1 MKQPV
6 ERRLTAVLATDVAG
20 YSRLMGADEEG
31 THELLKA
38 HFRQLVNPNIKVHRG
53 RIVKNTGDGMLVEFP
68 SVVDA
73 VRCAAEIQRAMIDR
87 NADIPED
94 KHISFRI
101 GVNLGDVIVED
112 HDIFGDGVNIAARLE
127 ALAEPGGICIS
138 RTVRE
143 QIRDKLSYPFE
154 DMGQHSI
161 KNIARPVHVYGMS
174 AAAVASLPL
183 AGGVEAETGH
193 RSVPARRVQIGWTV
207 RLLLLVV
214 VAVLPIL
221 VIQGWHEHDLRNERE
236 EVVRQQVVHGVK
248 QLAAEVG
255 ELREGARL
263 MLLAIAQLE
272 AVKLRQPEACRTL
285 LTKLKSHYP
294 NYSQLAAADT
304 DGRIFC
310 ASGRTTASVADQP
323 FFTRAI
329 AHDGLAVGNYWVDPT
344 TGQKMIHFA
353 EQFDDGNG
361 HLAGVV
367 FAGLDLAWLSDH
379 LNERALPPTW
389 SKLIA
394 DRQGNIIARLPHP
407 EEFVGRNMRK
417 SHERIM
423 DGGEAGW
430 EEVTGVDGVMR
441 IFGYVPSALPPRD
454 FFLSVGES
462 QDEAFAAIDSATRRG
477 AALILAGLWA
487 AIYVA
492 WAGRRLVSR
501 PTEGLWWTVADQRGS
516 NGECGVRL
524 EPLRAGGSPSS
535 AARLHS
541 ITCLTSWTSSCRG
554 TKIAV

>member
-1 MKQPV
+1 MRQPI
-6 ERRLTAVLATDVAG
+6 ERRLTAVLASDVAG

-31 THELLKA
+31 THEFLKA
-38 HFRQLVNPNIKVHRG
+38 HFRQLVNPSIKVHRG
-53 RIVKNTGDGMLVEFP
+53 RIVKKTGDGMLVEFP

-94 KHISFRI
+94 KRIGFRI

-154 DMGQHSI
+154 DMGEHSV

-174 AAAVASLPL
+174 AAAVASLPH
-183 AGGVEAETGH
+183 ARGVEAETG
-193 RSVPARRVQIGWTV
+193 RRLIPALGMQISWTV
-207 RLLLLVV
+207 RLLLLVI

-236 EVVRQQVVHGVK
+236 GVIRQRVVHRVN
-248 QLAAEVG
+248 QLAAEIG
-255 ELREGARL
+255 ELREGARQT
-263 MLLAIAQLE
+263 LLAIAHLE
-272 AVKLRQPEACRTL
+272 AVKGSQPEACRAL
-285 LTKLKSHYP
+285 LAKLKSHYP

-310 ASGRTTASVADQP
+310 ASGPMASPVADQP
-323 FFTRAI
+323 FFTRAM
-329 AHDGLAVGNYWVDPT
+329 AHNGLAVGNYWVDPI
-344 TGQKMIHFA
+344 TGQKAIHFA
-353 EQFDDGNG
+353 QQFDDGDG

-379 LNERALPPTW
+379 LKERGLPPAW

-394 DRQGNIIARLPHP
+394 DREGNIIARLPHP
-407 EEFVGRNMRK
+407 EEFVGRNIRK

-423 DGGEAGW
+423 DSGEAGW
-430 EEVTGVDGVMR
+430 QEVSGVDGITR

-462 QDEAFAAIDSATRRG
+462 QDEALAAVDSASRRG

-492 WAGRRLVSR
+492 WAARRLVSS
-501 PTEGLWWTVADQRGS
+501 PTEGLSWAAADQRPS
-516 NGECGVRL
+516 NSQCGAGLAKLLV
-524 EPLRAGGSPSS
+524 PAAILRVPRGGARSP
-535 AARLHS
+535 A
-541 ITCLTSWTSSCRG
+541 
-554 TKIAV
+554 

>member
-1 MKQPV
+1 
-6 ERRLTAVLATDVAG
+6 
-20 YSRLMGADEEG
+20 MGADEEG

-38 HFRQLVNPNIKVHRG
+38 HFRQLVNPKIKVHRG
-53 RIVKNTGDGMLVEFP
+53 RIVKNTGDGILVEFP

-87 NADIPED
+87 NADIPES

-101 GVNLGDVIVED
+101 GVNLGDVIVEG

-154 DMGQHSI
+154 DMGEHSV
-161 KNIARPVHVYGMS
+161 KNITRPVHVYGMS
-174 AAAVASLPL
+174 AAAVGSLPQPRGL
-183 AGGVEAETGH
+183 EAETGR
-193 RSVPARRVQIGWTV
+193 RSIPALGVQISWTV
-207 RLLLLVV
+207 RLLFLVV
-214 VAVLPIL
+214 VAVLPML
-221 VIQGWHEHDLRNERE
+221 AIQGWHEHELRNERTG
-236 EVVRQQVVHGVK
+236 VIRQQVFHGVK
-248 QLAAEVG
+248 RLAAEIG

-272 AVKLRQPEACRTL
+272 AVKLRQPEACGTL
-285 LTKLKSHYP
+285 LAKLKSRYP

-304 DGRIFC
+304 YGRIFC
-310 ASGRTTASVADQP
+310 ASGPAAASIADQP
-323 FFTRAI
+323 FFTRAM
-329 AHDGLAVGNYWVDPT
+329 AHDGLAVGNYWVDSI

-379 LNERALPPTW
+379 LMERGLPPAG

-394 DRQGNIIARLPHP
+394 DREGNIIARLPHP
-407 EEFVGRNMRK
+407 EEFVGRNIRK

-430 EEVTGVDGVMR
+430 EEVTGVDGITR
-441 IFGYVPSALPPRD
+441 IFGYVPAALPPRD

-462 QDEAFAAIDSATRRG
+462 QDEALAAIDSATWRG
-477 AALILAGLWA
+477 AALHPCRFLGSDLCGLGWA
-487 AIYVA
+487 AA
-492 WAGRRLVSR
+492 
-501 PTEGLWWTVADQRGS
+501 
-516 NGECGVRL
+516 
-524 EPLRAGGSPSS
+524 
-535 AARLHS
+535 H
-541 ITCLTSWTSSCRG
+541 
-554 TKIAV
+554 